1 MPLGAV
7 TAERVA
13 RARGVALAIQRHL
26 EAAAPR
32 SAEAVIDLT
41 RTQSQLANEQ
51 RVWDAQL
58 ERLST
63 DFFLQM
69 PSVDASIIATA
80 EAASAKLA
88 MLDLLGD
95 IALTQKL
102 LRQKKRRTKTQQQ
115 GAAAA
120 AGAGAELH
128 PLDEKYA
135 SLSCSM
141 RALGEGDAVRG
152 HVAAMLANT
161 AAPLTSSRHLCG
173 FKGPGGGRASKNA
186 PPPRVLRVFELSREG
201 EPEEFEREHGALG
214 NRRLLWHGTDVATAA
229 AICATGLRIMPN
241 AGGRCGKGIYL
252 ADEANKSGYYVRP
265 TAEGVGVMFLA
276 EAALGKSHVIARDS
290 STVNRYAAGRL
301 PTGCDSVVALG
312 KSVPDPAA
320 DIALEL
326 DGKEVALACG
336 ALTRRRAAELGGGA
350 TFEQTEYLVYRES
363 QARLRYLVTLQLW

>member
-1 MPLGAV
+1 
-7 TAERVA
+7 
-13 RARGVALAIQRHL
+13 
-26 EAAAPR
+26 
-32 SAEAVIDLT
+32 
-41 RTQSQLANEQ
+41 
-51 RVWDAQL
+51 
-58 ERLST
+58 
-63 DFFLQM
+63 
-69 PSVDASIIATA
+69 
-80 EAASAKLA
+80 
-88 MLDLLGD
+88 
-95 IALTQKL
+95 
-102 LRQKKRRTKTQQQ
+102 
-115 GAAAA
+115 
-120 AGAGAELH
+120 
-128 PLDEKYA
+128 
-135 SLSCSM
+135 M

-201 EPEEFEREHGALG
+201 EPEEARPTPVAIPEVTGCGGGALTGRAPAQFEREHGALG

-290 STVNRYAAGRL
+290 STANRYAAGRL